1 MNVNVLCYFL
11 GVLYIYYQIK
21 IYFQKYIGLH
31 SYLPYLYS
39 KINNFSFVTK
49 MNELLAA

>member
-1 MNVNVLCYFL
+1 MLLL

-31 SYLPYLYS
+31 SSLSDLYS
-39 KINNFSFVTK
+39 KINKFSFVTK
-49 MNELLAA
+49 MNERLAA